1 MMKRVMV
8 LAAAALAL
16 AGCAS
21 TEKTVYVPM
30 AAPAVAP
37 SSLTPQT
44 VMLFNRTKEGRKT
57 FALNAEFPYCDA
69 ATGRVIVVPKWFV
82 TDFASVPWYG
92 HEVIDPEGPTARA
105 AIVHDWLYAIG
116 EPGKRQEA
124 DETFYRAMLAFG
136 VDQIHAKIAYDAVR
150 AGGQGGYGLPGDY
163 LFIDPTRQDQVQRP
177 PFAVKPTTG
186 TIRILPNC
194 TGFKE
199 MVAAGWKAYPE
210 RITQPIAPA
219 ASAAHTGGLF
229 SGVFGKK

>member
-1 MMKRVMV
+1 MMKRAM
-8 LAAAALAL
+8 LAMAAVLAL
-16 AGCAS
+16 AGCAT

-30 AAPAVAP
+30 GAPAVTP

-44 VMLFNRTKEGRKT
+44 VMLFNRTKEGRKL

-69 ATGRVIVVPKWFV
+69 QTGRVIVVPKWFV

-136 VDQIHAKIAYDAVR
+136 VDQFHAKIAFDAVR
-150 AGGQGGYGLPGDY
+150 TGGQAGYGLKGDY
-163 LFIDPTRQDQVQRP
+163 LFIDPTRQDQVQPP
-177 PFAVKPTTG
+177 PFLIKPTTG

-199 MVAAGWKAYPE
+199 MVLAGWKAYPE
-210 RITQPIAPA
+210 RIAQPVAPVA
-219 ASAAHTGGLF
+219 APHNGGLLG
-229 SGVFGKK
+229 SMFGKK

>member
-1 MMKRVMV
+1 MMKRAMV
-8 LAAAALAL
+8 VAAAALAL
-16 AGCAS
+16 TGCA
-21 TEKTVYVPM
+21 TAEKTVYVPM
-30 AAPAVAP
+30 AAPAVTP

-44 VMLFNRTKEGRKT
+44 VMLFNHTKEGRKL
-57 FALNAEFPYCDA
+57 FALNAEFPYCDPP
-69 ATGRVIVVPKWFV
+69 TGRVIVVPKWFV

-136 VDQIHAKIAYDAVR
+136 VDPFHAKIAFDAVR
-150 AGGQGGYGLPGDY
+150 AGGQAGYGLAGDY
-163 LFIDPTRQDQVQRP
+163 LFIDPTRQDQVQPP

-186 TIRILPNC
+186 TIRTLPNC

-199 MVAAGWKAYPE
+199 LVMAGWKAYPT
-210 RITQPIAPA
+210 RITQPLAPAPA
-219 ASAAHTGGLF
+219 AHNDGLF
-229 SGVFGKK
+229 GGMFGKK

>member
-8 LAAAALAL
+8 AIAAALAL
-16 AGCAS
+16 TGCAT

-30 AAPAVAP
+30 GTPAVTP

-44 VMLFNRTKEGRKT
+44 VMLFNHTKEGRKL
-57 FALNAEFPYCDA
+57 FALSAEFPYCDPP
-69 ATGRVIVVPKWFV
+69 TGRIIVVPKWFV

-136 VDQIHAKIAYDAVR
+136 VDPFHAKIAFDAVR
-150 AGGQGGYGLPGDY
+150 AGGQAGYGLKGDY
-163 LFIDPTRQDQVQRP
+163 LFIDPTRQDQVQPP
-177 PFAVKPTTG
+177 PFPVKPTTG

-194 TGFKE
+194 TGFKD

-210 RITQPIAPA
+210 RIAQPA
-219 ASAAHTGGLF
+219 APPATAHGDGLLGGI
-229 SGVFGKK
+229 FGKK